1 MKLQVQI
8 FSRTQRSRENKYW
21 KYQYLDA
28 GKIEIHTDENENKE
42 VLRKQNWRNLK
53 RPKLKFG
60 NHQNE
65 KNKGQQTETSG
76 K

>member
-42 VLRKQNWRNLK
+42 VFEKTELE
-53 RPKLKFG
+53 KF
-60 NHQNE
+60 E
-65 KNKGQQTETSG
+65 KTKIEVW
-76 K
+76 

>member
-28 GKIEIHTDENENKE
+28 EKIEIHTDENENKE
-42 VLRKQNWRNLK
+42 VFEKTELE
-53 RPKLKFG
+53 KF
-60 NHQNE
+60 E
-65 KNKGQQTETSG
+65 KTKIEVW
-76 K
+76 